1 MRAVDARA
9 AQRRTRVGI
18 AYAAAAYV
26 TWGLF
31 PVYFHALAGT
41 SPLEILAH
49 RIAWSAICLV
59 AVITALRRWGDV
71 VARLRAPGAIGGL
84 ALSATFISGN
94 WLVYIWAVNAGRVL
108 EASLGYFVNPL
119 VTVLLGV
126 AFLRDP
132 LTRRQLAAIALAAV
146 GVLSLVVRAGTV
158 PWVALLLA
166 ITFAMYGLIR
176 KRVRVDA
183 LAGLFGEVALLTP
196 LALAYLAWLA
206 RSGSMRFG
214 AGDLR
219 LTLLLSASGVVTAVP
234 LMWFAAG
241 VSRLRLSTVGLLQYL
256 NPTMQFAIAVF
267 AFGERFTPAHAV
279 AFGCIWASLA
289 LYTAE
294 ALAAARRLE
303 ASVAAPGA
311 ARAMR

>member
-1 MRAVDARA
+1 VDASA
-9 AQRRTRVGI
+9 AQRRTRIGV

-31 PVYFHALAGT
+31 PVYFHALAGV

-49 RIAWSAICLV
+49 RIAWSVLFLV
-59 AVITALRRWGDV
+59 VVITSLQRWGDV
-71 VARLRAPGAIGGL
+71 VARLRAPGALAGL
-84 ALSATFISGN
+84 AASATFISGN

-108 EASLGYFVNPL
+108 EASLGYFINPL

-126 AFLRDP
+126 AFLHDP
-132 LTRRQLAAIALAAV
+132 LSRRQMVAIALAAA
-146 GVLSLVVRAGTV
+146 GVVALVVRAGTV

-176 KRVRVDA
+176 KRVRADA
-183 LAGLFGEVALLTP
+183 LSGLFGEVALLTP

-206 RSGSMRFG
+206 RSGTLRFG
-214 AGDLR
+214 GDQR
-219 LTLLLSASGVVTAVP
+219 LTLLLSASGVITAVP

-241 VSRLRLSTVGLLQYL
+241 VQRLRLSTVGLLQYL

-267 AFGERFTPAHAV
+267 VFGEHFTSSHAV

-294 ALAAARRLE
+294 ALAAVRRLE
-303 ASVAAPGA
+303 GSRAAP
-311 ARAMR
+311 R

>member
-1 MRAVDARA
+1 MA

-31 PVYFHALAGT
+31 PVYFHSLAGT

-49 RIAWSAICLV
+49 RIAWSALFLV
-59 AVITALRRWGDV
+59 VVITALGRWGDV

-132 LTRRQLAAIALAAV
+132 LTKRQIAAIALAAA

-166 ITFAMYGLIR
+166 VTFAMYGLIR

-183 LAGLFGEVALLTP
+183 LAGLFGEVALLAP
-196 LALAYLAWLA
+196 LALAYLALIA
-206 RSGSMRFG
+206 RTGAMRFG

-311 ARAMR
+311 ARAAR